1 MQMLAL
7 DVNKFVIVRQEHG
20 INVPC

>member
-7 DVNKFVIVRQEHG
+7 DMNKFVIVRREHG